1 VGQWS
6 VSVPGCREQTDVFS
20 RSALGFLDVGSDTR
34 PSTSDHASTDR
45 FPRVLHMLNGASGQP
60 RSFACSRT
68 VVHRV
73 LITPRLELSPLSRLL
88 QPSKSSP
95 ARTIS
100 CRSYKGIL
108 EYHNEKPFLRV
119 YKGEMVHAQRQL
131 SMPTWRCPRHLVQS
145 GRPKQRGCTRLS
157 VIFY

>member
-88 QPSKSSP
+88 QPTDPPEQEQPSTYNIMPIIQRHTGVSQRETLPPSIQGRDGPCAETAVYAHLAMSSASGP
-95 ARTIS
+95 VGSSEAAR
-100 CRSYKGIL
+100 L
-108 EYHNEKPFLRV
+108 H
-119 YKGEMVHAQRQL
+119 
-131 SMPTWRCPRHLVQS
+131 
-145 GRPKQRGCTRLS
+145 
-157 VIFY
+157 